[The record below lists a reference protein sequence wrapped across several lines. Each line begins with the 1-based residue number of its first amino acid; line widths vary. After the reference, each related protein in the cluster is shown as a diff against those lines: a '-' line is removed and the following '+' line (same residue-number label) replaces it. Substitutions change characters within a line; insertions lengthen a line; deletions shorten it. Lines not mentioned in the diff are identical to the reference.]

1 MTNSKHAM
9 IALAAAV
16 TLLCGCGEKSE
27 QSSRLSYLPVQMDK
41 NADWSIIDKDGKEV
55 VKEEYPADASISSV
69 SDDGSFWVKS
79 GDKYQL
85 FSIDQPKQPLIDDE
99 FTQVTDF
106 ADGRAVVGSPNTPI
120 RIIDTKGKVV
130 TTLEAN
136 IKRCFGF
143 YKGYAIVLSTDDQY
157 GIIDTNGRKVISPAY
172 NDIRGV
178 SEELLIVKK
187 QQEDN
192 IWIVLDTNGEKQG
205 EINTEKYKFYGIT
218 AGKFT
223 ACSADNPSGP
233 LVILDKTGKKLFD
246 IKKAPAS
253 KNQNAYFKDGY
264 MVFTDSE
271 GKMGVVDEKGEI
283 QIRGRYEDLYNMGH
297 GEFAAKKGEKW
308 GVVNVK
314 DETLVDFDFSY
325 HYAQGLGDYFLMRDG
340 NTWSLMNKENK
351 EVTALD
357 EIGGYAHDYYVEYV
371 NIDNLADQ
379 TAKMLEEFEVP
390 KTAQDF
396 AEQLNMDIDNN
407 HNGNSVVFDDS
418 FDDKVT
424 VSLSVKF
431 ENSLAEEHTH
441 IEKESDGWFTYDK
454 TVSDGWTWRTEPF
467 SAINGKIE
475 ISSEIDFTSF
485 VKALDARLKQTHQ
498 VVSEGEYTRK
508 VDANGRQATYRLK
521 LEHTYGGLDVV
532 IQEK

>member
-1 MTNSKHAM
+1 MNSKHAM

-99 FTQVTDF
+99 FTQVTAF
-106 ADGRAVVGSPNTPI
+106 EETGLSAVGSPNTPI
-120 RIIDTKGKVV
+120 RIIDTKGRIVA
-130 TTLEAN
+130 TLGTD
-136 IKRCFGF
+136 IKRCYGF
-143 YKGYAIVLSTDDQY
+143 YNGYAPIQNVDNLY
-157 GIIDTNGRKVISPAY
+157 GIIDKKGNVIVKPAY
-172 NDIRGV
+172 ADMRSFGNGTV
-178 SEELLIVKK
+178 LAMK
-187 QQEDN
+187 QGGDKT
-192 IWIVLDTNGEKQG
+192 WIIIDMKGEKQG
-205 EINTEKYKFYGIT
+205 EINTEKYQPQWFTNDMIT
-218 AGKFT
+218 AVPVDDP
-223 ACSADNPSGP
+223 SAP
-233 LVILDKTGKKLFD
+233 LVVLDKTGKKLFN
-246 IKKAPAS
+246 IRKAPAE
-253 KNQNAYFKDGY
+253 KNRFQSFRDGY
-264 MVFTDSE
+264 MVFVDEE
-271 GKMGVVDEKGEI
+271 GKYGVVDNQGETM
-283 QIRGRYEDLYNMGH
+283 IRSRYEDMFNLCR
-297 GEFAAKKGEKW
+297 GEFAAKKGDKW

-314 DETLVDFDFSY
+314 DETLVDFDFSG
-325 HYAQGLGDYFLMRDG
+325 HSWEVLGEHFLLRDG

-351 EVTALD
+351 EVASFDNISTFSVD
-357 EIGGYAHDYYVEYV
+357 FYVDYV
-371 NIDNLADQ
+371 NIDNLAEQ

-407 HNGNSVVFDDS
+407 HYGNSVVFDNS

-508 VDANGRQATYRLK
+508 VDADGRQATYRLK

>member
-1 MTNSKHAM
+1 MNSKHAM

-85 FSIDQPKQPLIDDE
+85 FSIDQPKQPLIDEE

-106 ADGRAVVGSPNTPI
+106 DESGLAVVGSPNTPI
-120 RIIDTKGKVV
+120 RIIDTKGRIVA
-130 TTLEAN
+130 TLGSD
-136 IKRCFGF
+136 IKRCYFF
-143 YKGYAIVLSTDDQY
+143 KDGYAPVMNTDNLC
-157 GIIDTNGRKVISPAY
+157 GIIDKKGNIVVKPIYYSIRYWGNGAAV
-172 NDIRGV
+172 
-178 SEELLIVKK
+178 VKK
-187 QQEDN
+187 QQEDMTE
-192 IWIVLDTNGEKQG
+192 IIIDMKGEKQG
-205 EINTEKYKFYGIT
+205 EINTEKYIPQCFADNLIT
-218 AGKFT
+218 AQ
-223 ACSADNPSGP
+223 AADDPSSP
-233 LVILDKTGKKLFD
+233 LIVLDKTGKKLFS
-246 IKKAPAS
+246 IRKAPANENNGS
-253 KNQNAYFKDGY
+253 FYKDGY
-264 MVFTDSE
+264 MVFIDEE
-271 GKMGVVDEKGEI
+271 GKYGVVDNQGETM
-283 QIRGRYEDLYNMGH
+283 IRSRYENMVNLGH

-357 EIGGYAHDYYVEYV
+357 KIGGYAQDYCIEYV
-371 NIDNLADQ
+371 NIDNLVDQ

-407 HNGNSVVFDDS
+407 HYGNSVVFDNS

-498 VVSEGEYTRK
+498 VVSEGEYTQK